1 VPVLAEE
8 SRNKLRDLLQREAS
22 VGNPVDM
29 IASAS
34 AEQYRETIRIVA
46 HDENIDS
53 VIVIFVP
60 PLVTRPEDVA
70 RSISE
75 EVARLDRRKPVI
87 AVFMSP
93 HGAPAELNSGPSV
106 IPNYRFP
113 ETAAIALARAAR
125 YQEWR
130 DRPELARS
138 RPDDIRS
145 EEAAALVA
153 TALERGDSWLTPEE
167 TAELLSCYGLPLVEQ
182 QFVETPEQA
191 AVAATAM
198 QGAVVLKAVAP
209 GLIHKT
215 EVDAVHLN
223 LRGAEAVRAAALHM
237 HAHLESVGQTP
248 TGFIVQR
255 MAEKGVEMILGVV
268 HDPQFGPVIACGAGG
283 IQVELMRDVSVR
295 LTPISQPEAAEM
307 IRALKTYP
315 LLSGFRGS
323 PHLDV
328 AALEDALM
336 RISMLVDDIP
346 QIAELDCNPFVV
358 GRKGG
363 LILDARVRVVAT
375 QPRPLIGV
383 RQ

>member
-1 VPVLAEE
+1 
-8 SRNKLRDLLQREAS
+8 
-22 VGNPVDM
+22 GNPVDM

-130 DRPELARS
+130 DRPELAGS

-153 TALERGDSWLTPEE
+153 TALERGDGWLTPEE

-198 QGAVVLKAVAP
+198 QGAVALKAVAP

-223 LRGAEAVRAAALHM
+223 LPGAEAVRAAALHM

-295 LTPISQPEAAEM
+295 LTPISQPEA
-307 IRALKTYP
+307 
-315 LLSGFRGS
+315 
-323 PHLDV
+323 
-328 AALEDALM
+328 
-336 RISMLVDDIP
+336 
-346 QIAELDCNPFVV
+346 
-358 GRKGG
+358 
-363 LILDARVRVVAT
+363 
-375 QPRPLIGV
+375 
-383 RQ
+383 

>member
-1 VPVLAEE
+1 
-8 SRNKLRDLLQREAS
+8 
-22 VGNPVDM
+22 
-29 IASAS
+29 
-34 AEQYRETIRIVA
+34 
-46 HDENIDS
+46 
-53 VIVIFVP
+53 
-60 PLVTRPEDVA
+60 
-70 RSISE
+70 
-75 EVARLDRRKPVI
+75 
-87 AVFMSP
+87 
-93 HGAPAELNSGPSV
+93 V

-153 TALERGDSWLTPEE
+153 TALERGDGWLTPEE

-198 QGAVVLKAVAP
+198 QGAVALKAVAP